1 MYEYNA
7 IDPGIDY
14 YLKYRP
20 DGATDTD
27 AVNIFNGSDPLPM
40 DVHQRLLE
48 VDI

>member
-20 DGATDTD
+20 NGATDTD